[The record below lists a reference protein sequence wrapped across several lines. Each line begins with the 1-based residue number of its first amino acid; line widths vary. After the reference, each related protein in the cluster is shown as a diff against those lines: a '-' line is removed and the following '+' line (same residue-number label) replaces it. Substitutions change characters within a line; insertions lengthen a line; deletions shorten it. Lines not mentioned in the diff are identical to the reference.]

1 MPEMYICIA
10 VYINSVHPFTDYRQ
24 PFPYWNQIKDIS
36 RNLVEYYCKCC
47 ILIDYATR
55 YLFVDR

>member
-1 MPEMYICIA
+1 MKTLDMQLFESILKFWTNKQNTLI
-10 VYINSVHPFTDYRQ
+10 T
-24 PFPYWNQIKDIS
+24 IS

-47 ILIDYATR
+47 MLIGYATR